1 MKTFITIIILL
12 SGLAINAQQDS
23 SLKDFETTKNKLNH
37 NGMIVLTSWSGASIA
52 GSAIGY
58 GLTNSFE
65 EKQFYLMNGAWGLV
79 NLSIALPGVLSKPKP
94 SSSLYNLQKD
104 QTKIEKIFLINAG
117 LDLVYITGGVALT
130 QYAQT
135 QHDFKK
141 EQRFNG
147 FGNAFIVQGAGLLI
161 FDTAMTILNNRNRKR
176 KLDPVMQKAK
186 ISFTGTGLK
195 LSYQLN

>member
-1 MKTFITIIILL
+1 MKTYGAIFLVIVSIKL
-12 SGLAINAQQDS
+12 SAQADS
-23 SLKDFETTKNKLNH
+23 ALKAFETSKNNINH
-37 NGMIVLTSWSGASIA
+37 NGMIVLTTWSGVTIAASTL
-52 GSAIGY
+52 GY

-79 NLSIALPGVLSKPKP
+79 NLSIALPGLLSKRKP
-94 SSSLYNLQKD
+94 NSSLYNLQKD

-117 LDLVYITGGVALT
+117 LDIAYITGGIALK

-135 QHDFKK
+135 QTNVKK

-147 FGNAFIVQGAGLLI
+147 FGNAILVQGAGLLV
-161 FDTAMTILNNRNRKR
+161 FDAAMTILNNQNRKR
-176 KLDPVMQKAK
+176 KLDPILQKAT
-186 ISFTGTGLK
+186 ISFNGTGLK

>member
-1 MKTFITIIILL
+1 MKIPYVIFLIILSIKL
-12 SGLAINAQQDS
+12 SAQLDT
-23 SLKDFETTKNKLNH
+23 SLKAFETSKNRINH
-37 NGMIVLTSWSGASIA
+37 NGMIVLTTWSGATIA
-52 GSAIGY
+52 GSVAGY

-79 NLSIALPGVLSKPKP
+79 NLSIALPGVLSKGKP
-94 SSSLYNLQKD
+94 GSSIYSLQKE

-117 LDLVYITGGVALT
+117 LDLVYITGGLALT

-135 QHDFKK
+135 QTDIKK

-147 FGNAFIVQGAGLLI
+147 FGNAIIAQGAGLLI
-161 FDTAMTILNNRNRKR
+161 FDTAMTILNNQNRKR
-176 KLDPVMQKAK
+176 KLDPIMRKAT

-195 LSYQLN
+195 LTYHIN